1 MKNDIDKYFEEVS
14 ENFLQLKNQ
23 SEKIEKAIEVV
34 INSIKS
40 GNTIIFCGNGGSAA
54 DSQHLAAELMGRYK
68 IDRDPLSS
76 IAITVDTSAL
86 TAIGKNYFS
95 SYFFT

>member
-68 IDRDPLSS
+68 HDAEKTHATSRD
-76 IAITVDTSAL
+76 
-86 TAIGKNYFS
+86 
-95 SYFFT
+95 